1 MTAQEA
7 LGKIRVMLGLNE
19 VEVSEDNTTTDA
31 SVETAETTD
40 IKLAS
45 ATLVDGTIVKTEGD
59 FEVGKQLMVE
69 TAEGDIPAPEGSHE
83 TTDGLIVSVDADGV
97 ITSIDEVVVEEEET
111 EQNFSDDFIGELVNV
126 LKPSLDKINELSN
139 DIKTLKGEFMEFKD
153 EPGSAKVY
161 NNLNDYTKRESD
173 LMSGRMA
180 KLVELRKNKSI

>member
-19 VEVSEDNTTTDA
+19 VEVSETNTTTDA
-31 SVETAETTD
+31 SVETTETTN
-40 IKLAS
+40 IELAS
-45 ATLVDGTIVKTEGD
+45 ATLLDGTIVKTEGD

-69 TAEGDIPAPEGSHE
+69 TAEGEIPAPEGSHE
-83 TTDGLIVSVDADGV
+83 TTDGLIVSVDANGV
-97 ITSIDEVVVEEEET
+97 ITSIDEVVVEEQ

-126 LKPSLDKINELSN
+126 LKPSLDKIKELSN
-139 DIKTLKGEFMEFKD
+139 DIKTLKGEFMQFKD
-153 EPGSAKVY
+153 EPGSVKVY
-161 NNLNDYTKRESD
+161 NNLNDYTKREND